1 MFNLYPKKSTFQTI
15 QTRYISDILKDY
27 YINKAAIID
36 SSNVNEVIRVILNF
50 FIFFNKK
57 TLHAQKAQNAYER
70 TKTKKGSI
78 FMRLK
83 SI

>member
-50 FIFFNKK
+50 FIFFTKRLYTHKK
-57 TLHAQKAQNAYER
+57 HKTHMSEQKQRKAA
-70 TKTKKGSI
+70 
-78 FMRLK
+78 FLCA
-83 SI
+83 

>member
-36 SSNVNEVIRVILNF
+36 SSNVNEVIRVI
-50 FIFFNKK
+50 
-57 TLHAQKAQNAYER
+57 
-70 TKTKKGSI
+70 
-78 FMRLK
+78 
-83 SI
+83 